1 MKSLSKFQATSV
13 GSEPCHDGLAGSR
26 AFAAGTSCFARRWP
40 HLLLAKR
47 PTQPSAQTPD
57 WLSDESASRLD
68 VGIDVYAPAYLPGPF
83 GGEPEIQASDG
94 YFSFYWLQGGAPPT
108 FLQVTGTYGGVVP
121 DFSYYDRNIPL
132 VQNASAMGYP
142 AWRDISPIYDVIYW
156 MIGDVLYT
164 VESHNLT
171 DGDSMSVVNSLMYVS
186 APADGPSAEPTTP
199 TEPPAPAGSQLFDRC
214 TCVRERR

>member
-1 MKSLSKFQATSV
+1 MTVL
-13 GSEPCHDGLAGSR
+13 LAVML
-26 AFAAGTSCFARRWP
+26 
-40 HLLLAKR
+40 LLLAL
-47 PTQPSAQTPD
+47 PASHVMAAPSPGQTATQASAQIPD
-57 WLSDESASRLD
+57 WLSEESASRLD
-68 VGIDVYAPAYLPGPF
+68 VGIDVYAPAFLPGPF

-108 FLQVTGTYGGVVP
+108 FLQITGTYGGVVP

-164 VESHNLT
+164 VESHNLI

-186 APADGPSAEPTTP
+186 APAAAPAEPTTP
-199 TEPPAPAGSQLFDRC
+199 AEPAAP
-214 TCVRERR
+214 TVRTSRSVRLGP